1 MLESAPAARAMATE
15 IFLDADGIDPEA
27 VWARVQTELA
37 AGHCVWLR
45 GALFANLTQRLGVE
59 RDGQKWLLLAP
70 RPKQAEWLYR
80 ARDALVS
87 GAASLVLAPFF
98 LLLALL
104 VKRSSPGPVFYATT
118 VVGAGRRHFVWRKF
132 RSMRA
137 LSQAQDETARREQ
150 FRAFAEGQRQGKVI
164 DASRVTP
171 IGAFLRKYSL
181 DELPQLWNVFKGDMA
196 LVGPRPCLP
205 YEAEMFPAW
214 AARRF
219 DVRPG
224 LTGVWQVAGRAR
236 VSLQEGLA
244 MDVYYNYARSFGGDF
259 KLMWETLR
267 VMLRGEGGK

>member
-45 GALFANLTQRLGVE
+45 GALFANLTQRLGVK
-59 RDGQKWLLLAP
+59 RDGQSWLLLAP

-87 GAASLVLAPFF
+87 GAALLVLAPFF

-118 VVGAGRRHFVWRKF
+118 VVGAGRRKFVWHKF
-132 RSMRA
+132 RSMRV
-137 LSQAQDETARREQ
+137 LSQAQDETVRREQ
-150 FRAFAEGQRQGKVI
+150 FRAFAQGQHQGKVI

-205 YEAEMFPAW
+205 YEAEMFPVW

-236 VSLQEGLA
+236 VPLQEGLA
-244 MDVYYNYARSFGGDF
+244 MDVYYGFARTFGGDL
-259 KLMWETLR
+259 KLMLETLR